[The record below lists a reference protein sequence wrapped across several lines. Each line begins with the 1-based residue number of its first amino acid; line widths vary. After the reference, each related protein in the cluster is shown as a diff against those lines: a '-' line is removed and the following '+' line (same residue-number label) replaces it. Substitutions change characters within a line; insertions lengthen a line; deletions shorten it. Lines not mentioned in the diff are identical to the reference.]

1 MSPNEHHET
10 PYFLV
15 RKLISHYKQFLYVA
29 MTIMLMVG
37 IFFSGFLLFLVVK
50 HHETIFYMLKNG
62 YTYQTSAEVMI
73 KVDTPVKV
81 DSPVK
86 KTLQIPI
93 NQLIHVTVPVKTSV
107 TIPVKQ
113 NFYVDLKKPIAI
125 KIDHEFPV
133 HDIVSIN
140 FTAPVDTDIMATA
153 FGVSK
158 NVHIKG
164 GIPISFD
171 VPISQNFRVNDTFM
185 LKINDPIAIPVSH
198 VFQIPV
204 ETKIDVDVPVNLLMD
219 VPLNTKIQ
227 TDIMIQGEVPVLI
240 DFEINF
246 DLLKGITIKGIRM
259 NPNKEEQ

>member
-1 MSPNEHHET
+1 MT
-10 PYFLV
+10 FFIIIGTL
-15 RKLISHYKQFLYVA
+15 LFIS
-29 MTIMLMVG
+29 
-37 IFFSGFLLFLVVK
+37 LLFLCVK
-50 HHETIFYMLKNG
+50 HRENILYLLKNG

-93 NQLIHVTVPVKTSV
+93 NQLIHVTVPVKTAV

-133 HDIVSIN
+133 HDIVTID
-140 FTAPVDTDIMATA
+140 FTAPVDTDIMAKA

-158 NVHIKG
+158 KVHIKG

-198 VFQIPV
+198 VFEVPV
-204 ETKIDVDVPVNLLMD
+204 ETQIDVDVPVNLLMD
-219 VPLNTKIQ
+219 VPLNTKIE

-259 NPNKEEQ
+259 NPGKEEK